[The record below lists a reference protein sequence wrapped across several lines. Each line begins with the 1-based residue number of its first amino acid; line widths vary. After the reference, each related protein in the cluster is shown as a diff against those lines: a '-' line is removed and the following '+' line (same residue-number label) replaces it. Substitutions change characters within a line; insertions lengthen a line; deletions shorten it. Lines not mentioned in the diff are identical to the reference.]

1 MALRMTRPRMFA
13 IFFGIALGG
22 AGAIAFVFPGVW
34 SEPGA
39 SLRAVT
45 VVHLMP
51 VLLATL
57 AVQGP
62 ILKQPV
68 LEPLGLNAG
77 PNLWWLAAWVS
88 PMLVLAVA
96 LGVQWLMGLELALD
110 TESYIAAKRA
120 LLPAAERAGFDAHL
134 EEVPPSDPLGYVI
147 QALPA
152 GVTFNLLL
160 ALATE
165 IGWRGFLFKEVQGSF
180 WRRSL
185 LIGLAEGAFLAPIAA
200 LGWSFGEPSVVNA
213 LLVIGWSIV
222 ASPALVYLRVR
233 SRSVVAVSAFRGT
246 MWALAAVASD
256 LGPFAY
262 PEARPFYGWT
272 GAAGMLVLLGL
283 FLLHD
288 RFAMDPE
295 ERLATARAPVKR

>member
-1 MALRMTRPRMFA
+1 MALRMTRPKMFA
-13 IFFGIALGG
+13 LFLGIALGG
-22 AGAIAFVFPGVW
+22 AAAIALAFAAVW

-68 LEPLGLNAG
+68 LEPLGLKG
-77 PNLWWLAAWVS
+77 TPNLWWLGAWVA

-96 LGVQWLMGLELALD
+96 LGVQWLMSLELALD
-110 TESYIAAKRA
+110 TESYIAAKRS

-134 EEVPPSDPLGYVI
+134 EEVPPGEPLGFVI

-165 IGWRGFLFKEVQGSF
+165 LGWRGFLFKEVQGGF

-185 LIGLAEGAFLAPIAA
+185 LIGLAEAAFLAPIAA

-213 LLVIGWSIV
+213 LLVIGWALV
-222 ASPALVYLRVR
+222 ASPAMVYIRVR
-233 SRSVVAVSAFRGT
+233 SRSVLAVAAFRGT

-262 PEARPFYGWT
+262 AEARPFYGWT
-272 GAAGMLVLLGL
+272 GTAGMLVLLGL
-283 FLLHD
+283 FALHD
-288 RFAMDPE
+288 RFVAE
-295 ERLATARAPVKR
+295 KAERLMFRG

>member
-1 MALRMTRPRMFA
+1 MALRMTRPKMFA
-13 IFFGIALGG
+13 IFLGIALGG
-22 AGAIAFVFPGVW
+22 AAAIAVVFAHVW

-68 LEPLGLNAG
+68 LEPLGLKG
-77 PNLWWLAAWVS
+77 TPNIWWLAAWVA

-96 LGVQWLMGLELALD
+96 LGVQWLMGLDLALD
-110 TESYIAAKRA
+110 TESYIAAKRS

-134 EEVPPSDPLGYVI
+134 EEMPPSDPLGYVI

-165 IGWRGFLFKEVQGSF
+165 LGWRGFLFKEVQGGF
-180 WRRSL
+180 WRRSF
-185 LIGLAEGAFLAPIAA
+185 LIGLAEAAFLAPIAG
-200 LGWSFGEPSVVNA
+200 LGWSFDQPGIVNA
-213 LLVIGWSIV
+213 LLVIGWAVV
-222 ASPALVYLRVR
+222 ASPAMVYIRVR
-233 SRSVVAVSAFRGT
+233 SRSVIAVAAFRGT

-262 PEARPFYGWT
+262 AAARPFYGWT
-272 GAAGMLVLLGL
+272 GTAGMVVLLAL
-283 FLLHD
+283 FAIHD

-295 ERLATARAPVKR
+295 ERLMTSA

>member
-13 IFFGIALGG
+13 LFLGIALGG
-22 AGAIAFVFPGVW
+22 AGLVAFLFAGTW

-57 AVQGP
+57 ALQGP

-68 LEPLGLNAG
+68 LAPLGLTG
-77 PNLWWLAAWVS
+77 TPNIWWLVAWVA
-88 PMLVLAVA
+88 PMLVLAAA
-96 LGVQWLMGLELALD
+96 LGVQWLIGLDLALD
-110 TESYIAAKRA
+110 VDSYIEAKRS
-120 LLPAAERAGFDAHL
+120 LLPAAERANFDAHL
-134 EEVPPSDPLGYVI
+134 EEVPPGEPLGFVI

-165 IGWRGFLFKEVQGSF
+165 IGWRGFLFKEVQGGF
-180 WRRSL
+180 WRRSF
-185 LIGLAEGAFLAPIAA
+185 LIGLAEGAFLAPIAG
-200 LGWSFGEPSVVNA
+200 LGWSFGDPSLTGAALVVGWA
-213 LLVIGWSIV
+213 LV
-222 ASPALVYLRVR
+222 ASPSMVYIRVR
-233 SRSVVAVSAFRGT
+233 SQSVLAVAAFRGT
-246 MWALAAVASD
+246 LWALAAVASD
-256 LGPFAY
+256 LGPYAD

-272 GAAGMLVLLGL
+272 GIAGMAVLLLL

-288 RFAMDPE
+288 RFVADPE
-295 ERLATARAPVKR
+295 EQLTGGR

>member
-13 IFFGIALGG
+13 IFLGIALGG
-22 AGAIAFVFPGVW
+22 AGLVAFLFADTW

-68 LEPLGLNAG
+68 LEPLGLKG
-77 PNLWWLAAWVS
+77 TPNIWWLVAWVA
-88 PMLVLAVA
+88 PMLVLAAA
-96 LGVQWLMGLELALD
+96 LGIQWLIGFDLALD
-110 TESYIAAKRA
+110 VESYIEAKRS
-120 LLPAAERAGFDAHL
+120 LLPAAERAAFDAHL
-134 EEVPPSDPLGYVI
+134 EEVPPGEPLGFVI

-165 IGWRGFLFKEVQGSF
+165 LGWRGFLFKEVQGGF

-185 LIGLAEGAFLAPIAA
+185 LIGLAEAAFLAPIAG
-200 LGWSFGEPSVVNA
+200 LGWSFGDPSLMGAALVVA
-213 LLVIGWSIV
+213 WAIV
-222 ASPALVYLRVR
+222 ASPSMVYIRVR
-233 SRSVVAVSAFRGT
+233 SQSVIAVAAFRGT

-256 LGPFAY
+256 LGPYAY
-262 PEARPFYGWT
+262 PEAKPFYGWT
-272 GAAGMLVLLGL
+272 GIAGMIVLLAL

-288 RFAMDPE
+288 RFVADPE
-295 ERLATARAPVKR
+295 ERLTSGAQR